1 MKKTWKPSGIRK
13 YLVGSLFCFVSSAIA
28 SSEPS
33 IDAVLAEL
41 NSRTEPVNYQ
51 KVRRLAGGRGP
62 IYSIDQYPGYILKID
77 RGNLGRVLSARSFF
91 EAFGLKHLFV
101 PQMLP
106 MIVGGQPMLLTE
118 RVNIPTDSF
127 ANYMEYSLNR
137 KGYSDA
143 IKDLTALACMR
154 GIPDFTINGML
165 TGERIRYDNI
175 PPFQTVDNNGNTQYK
190 VAMIDLDYYDD
201 TVPVRR
207 PPALETV
214 REVAEAFP
222 WALDDI
228 LEIASYHQSCLLTGD
243 EIRWLR
249 DFAYQ
254 QSIRRY
260 TMYEE
265 YHDYLLAKGINPMSA
280 SVHLDTLYQEPGAFK
295 LTLRHD
301 YDPEVFNLA
310 EAVYNT
316 AKEKMRVKKK
326 QNVKGYAARISYVNS
341 CALEYLRYIQQQYID
356 AYMDYNKG
364 IEQGNELLL
373 KAVALLEENKLIYRA
388 SVDRN
393 RMDMLI
399 YF

>member
-1 MKKTWKPSGIRK
+1 MKKTWKPSGVRK

-28 SSEPS
+28 SSEAS

-41 NSRTEPVNYQ
+41 NSRPEPVNYQ
-51 KVRRLAGGRGP
+51 KVRRLTGGRGP

-77 RGNLGRVLSARSFF
+77 RGNLGRVTSAWSFF

-106 MIVGGQPMLLTE
+106 VIVGGEEMLLTE

-127 ANYMEYSLNR
+127 AHYMEFSLNR
-137 KGYSDA
+137 KGYGDA

-154 GIPDFTINGML
+154 EIPDFTINGML

-190 VAMIDLDYYDD
+190 VALIDLDHYYD
-201 TVPVRR
+201 TLPVRR
-207 PPALETV
+207 RPALEIV
-214 REVAEAFP
+214 REVVEAFP

-228 LEIASYHQSCLLTGD
+228 LETASYHRSCFLTGD
-243 EIRWLR
+243 NIRWLR
-249 DFAYQ
+249 DFADE

-260 TMYEE
+260 TMYEG

-280 SVHLDTLYQEPGAFK
+280 SVHLDTLYQAPGEFK

-301 YDPEVFNLA
+301 YDTAVLNLA
-310 EAVYNT
+310 EVIYNT
-316 AKEKMRVKKK
+316 AKEKMQVKKK
-326 QNVKGYAARISYVNS
+326 QNVKGYNARISYVDS
-341 CALEYLRYIQQQYID
+341 HALEYLTNIKQQYID
-356 AYMDYNKG
+356 AYMDLEKG
-364 IEQGNELLL
+364 VEEGNALFLE
-373 KAVALLEENKLIYRA
+373 AVALLEENKLIYRA

-393 RMDMLI
+393 RLNVLI